1 MKRRI
6 LIGGGVFLATVF
18 VVAVAAL
25 LMIDR
30 SGYAYQKADFSLDQ
44 SRAGERL
51 KAEAKLVTPPRAKV
65 YIVIDRTHNR
75 LEVRKGSKTELTAVC
90 SAGSG
95 YVLKE
100 RDNDRRKG
108 RQWVFDTPRG
118 IRRIQ
123 NKVTDPAWK
132 RPDWDFVE
140 KGEPLPKRDS
150 DRIEYGMLGDYAMY
164 LGDGYMIH
172 GTLYPRLLGRGVTHG
187 CVRLGKDDLAM
198 VFKECPIGT
207 PVYIY

>member
-6 LIGGGVFLATVF
+6 LIGTGLFLAAVF
-18 VVAVAAL
+18 VAGIAAV

-30 SGYAYQKADFSLDQ
+30 SGYQFAKADFSLDPA
-44 SRAGERL
+44 RAADRL
-51 KAEAKLVTPPRAKV
+51 KAEAKAATPPRAKV
-65 YIVIDRTHNR
+65 YIVVDRTHNH
-75 LEVRKGSKTELTAVC
+75 LELRKGTTTTLSAVC

-100 RDNDRRKG
+100 KDNDRRKG

-118 IRRIQ
+118 IHRVR

-140 KGEPLPKRDS
+140 KGEPLPRRDS
-150 DRIEYGMLGDYAMY
+150 ERIEYGMLGAYALY

-172 GTLYPRLLGRGVTHG
+172 GTLYERLLGRGVTHG
-187 CVRLGKDDLAM
+187 CIRLGKDDLAT
-198 VFKECPIGT
+198 VYRECPIGT